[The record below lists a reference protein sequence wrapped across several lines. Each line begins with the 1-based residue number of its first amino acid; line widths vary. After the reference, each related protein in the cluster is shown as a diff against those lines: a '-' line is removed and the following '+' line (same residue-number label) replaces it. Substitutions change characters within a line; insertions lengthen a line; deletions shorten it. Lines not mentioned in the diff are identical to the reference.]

1 MAQFFHPSRED
12 MSLTAVLAALGDPAR
27 MGIMRKLMN
36 AQDGQNCG
44 SVAPC
49 NDMPRSTLSNH
60 LRILREAG
68 LIRTHKQGVEN
79 INTVRAD
86 DLEAR
91 FPGLLDK
98 IMSLCPIASADHE
111 APRS

>member
-12 MSLTAVLAALGDPAR
+12 ISLTAVLAAFGDSAR
-27 MGIMRKLMN
+27 MGIMRKLVD
-36 AQDGQNCG
+36 AHDGQNCG

-49 NDMPRSTLSNH
+49 SDMPRSTLSNH
-60 LRILREAG
+60 LRVLREAG
-68 LIRTHKQGVEN
+68 LIHTHKQGVEN
-79 INTVRAD
+79 INTVRTE

-98 IMSLCPIASADHE
+98 IMSLCPT
-111 APRS
+111 P